1 MRTMIRWMFS
11 NHLQGWNPFGRGP
24 TFFWRLKDT
33 ILKRRAITNTATFKE
48 GKDITIEY
56 FYPYVVLTLKET
68 FTAKYNG
75 VLPRTPEVWPKSEI
89 YTPKRDEE
97 HPRPFHMGFPP
108 GVETDGEL
116 GRVKKWSWRPRS
128 IMHLCAFVEKKKGIQ
143 KDPQSLSVV
152 FVIFLLCTK
161 ENRMRMCMFSFNRV
175 KLQSLTSSFAW
186 LFWERS
192 AFLSASY
199 SSSWSWNR
207 DIQVLILGK

>member
-128 IMHLCAFVEKKKGIQ
+128 IMHLCAFVEKKRASKKIHNHWVS
-143 KDPQSLSVV
+143 SLSFSCSVQKKIAWGCV
-152 FVIFLLCTK
+152 CSLSIEWSFKAWPHLLLGYFEK
-161 ENRMRMCMFSFNRV
+161 EVRSFQLRIHPV
-175 KLQSLTSSFAW
+175 DPETVTYKC
-186 LFWERS
+186 
-192 AFLSASY
+192 
-199 SSSWSWNR
+199 
-207 DIQVLILGK
+207 